1 MITSLIVSPC
11 HLFTSFFLVFA
22 ATSIHNDMRT
32 PMRDRAWN
40 PYALFFMTILI
51 PCETHFGVLN
61 QINVPK
67 ASLDCINF
75 GVQIKSMPQML

>member
-1 MITSLIVSPC
+1 
-11 HLFTSFFLVFA
+11 
-22 ATSIHNDMRT
+22 
-32 PMRDRAWN
+32 MRDRAWN

-67 ASLDCINF
+67 DSLDCINF
-75 GVQIKSMPQML
+75 GVQIKSMPQMF